1 MIDWLDMFMLG
12 LDAEESLEKNDECC
26 RYFKPWP
33 RWLFNNH
40 IFNIHIKWY
49 LSLFPISYNALLNLE
64 LQLYG
69 LIDVHLVLLRWI
81 LDICLFCD
89 LKTHLI
95 IVKLSLEVKRGL
107 REREREGDREKMRE
121 RKRNFPLFVFLYFL
135 FLMML

>member
-12 LDAEESLEKNDECC
+12 LDVEESLEKNDECC
-26 RYFKPWP
+26 GSRYFKPWP
-33 RWLFNNH
+33 RWLFNND

-64 LQLYG
+64 LQLCG
-69 LIDVHLVLLRWI
+69 LIDVHLVLLRCI

-107 REREREGDREKMRE
+107 REREWGR
-121 RKRNFPLFVFLYFL
+121 
-135 FLMML
+135 